1 MTTFPSAIRRLRAIL
16 ETLDIDLLHALR
28 IPYEGMLAAE
38 AKPNVPLI
46 LSVWGNDFTLHARST
61 PWMRWFTRRAVARA
75 NGLHADCHR
84 DIGLAREWGL
94 HSDRPTLVVPGSGG
108 LDRDIFQAGTADLD
122 RLRPEL
128 KTQMNALSP
137 DTPVV
142 MNPRG
147 FRAYVRNDTF
157 FQSIPYILNEIPET
171 KFLAPTM
178 LTEKPAQQW
187 RTRLGIEDSMIL
199 LPKLTPEEMA
209 VMYQRSQVVVSP
221 SEHDGTPNT
230 FLEAI
235 ACGCFPVVGDLE
247 SLREW
252 IQDGTNGF
260 LIDPGSPQALAD
272 AVIKSLRDH
281 DLRSQAF
288 QHNQT
293 LIDDRAERSRVGQDL
308 NQFYR
313 DVSAHGLSEKDSLK
327 GNLS

>member
-1 MTTFPSAIRRLRAIL
+1 
-16 ETLDIDLLHALR
+16 
-28 IPYEGMLAAE
+28 
-38 AKPNVPLI
+38 
-46 LSVWGNDFTLHARST
+46 
-61 PWMRWFTRRAVARA
+61 
-75 NGLHADCHR
+75 
-84 DIGLAREWGL
+84 
-94 HSDRPTLVVPGSGG
+94 
-108 LDRDIFQAGTADLD
+108 
-122 RLRPEL
+122 
-128 KTQMNALSP
+128 
-137 DTPVV
+137 

-157 FQSIPYILNEIPET
+157 FQSIPYILSEIPET

-178 LTEKPAQQW
+178 LAEKPAQQW

-252 IQDGTNGF
+252 IRDGTNGF

-313 DVSAHGLSEKDSLK
+313 DVSDHGLSEKDSLK